1 MPKFQGIPAIPPEK
15 VQQWQYDVLAA
26 MKENIEILL
35 GQRGPG
41 RVVTNDSILV
51 EAAERQI
58 MKQLSA
64 RGDYYNLTTTGGVIQ
79 FPRLDD
85 YVKLLNDVQQLSID
99 VNNIQEALNALL
111 ANMKA

>member
-15 VQQWQYDVLAA
+15 IEQWQYDVLAA
-26 MKENIEILL
+26 LKENVEIML

-41 RVVTNDSILV
+41 RVITNDTLGV
-51 EAAERQI
+51 EPADRQI

-64 RGDYYNLTTTGGVIQ
+64 RGNYYNISGASVPTI
-79 FPRLDD
+79 DD
-85 YVKLLNDVQQLSID
+85 YINLLNDVQQLAID
-99 VNNIQEALNALL
+99 VSNIQSAVNALI

>member
-15 VQQWQYDVLAA
+15 IEQWQYDVLAA
-26 MKENIEILL
+26 LKENVEIML

-41 RVVTNDSILV
+41 RVVTNDTLGV
-51 EAAERQI
+51 EPADRQI

-64 RGDYYNLTTTGGVIQ
+64 RGNYYTISGASVPTI
-79 FPRLDD
+79 DD
-85 YVKLLNDVQQLSID
+85 YINLLNDVQQLAID
-99 VNNIQEALNALL
+99 VSNIQSAVNALI

>member
-15 VQQWQYDVLAA
+15 IEQWQYDVLAA
-26 MKENIEILL
+26 LKENVEIML

-41 RVVTNDSILV
+41 RVVTNDTLGV
-51 EAAERQI
+51 EPADRQI

-64 RGDYYNLTTTGGVIQ
+64 RGNYYNISGASVPTI
-79 FPRLDD
+79 DD
-85 YVKLLNDVQQLSID
+85 YINLLNDVQQLAID
-99 VNNIQEALNALL
+99 VSNIQSAVNALI